1 MDSHPTPPHPHRATA
16 SQSPTPPTSSSPST
30 AALTSSHTYQSFDD
44 LVPTSP
50 RTPTTRHVRT
60 SSNRSRG
67 TFGDLDHDDDDR
79 DDPSALEDHISS
91 VAEKTWN
98 TLEFVK
104 LTVAIAGAQL
114 AWTVE
119 MAYGTPYL
127 LGLGLTKQGT
137 SLVWMAGPLS
147 GMLVQPIVGALSDSS
162 PSRFR
167 RRQYIAFSALFVL
180 VSSLVVAYARE
191 AASVLVSL
199 FADVGDWDPARASRE
214 QACAIWIG
222 VVGFYVLDFS
232 LNALQ
237 AAIRALVL
245 DLSPSPLQNSANA
258 WLGRQTHIANVV
270 GYLVG
275 YLDLGHSPLL
285 RWLGGGQFRKLAVTS
300 CVVML
305 ATVAVTCVTQQEDAR
320 PEMRSGESAWQKVR
334 NVARDVVA
342 ATRTL
347 PKPVRRVCYVQFFAW
362 SSWFPFLFYSTTY
375 VAEALYA
382 SIPRGTPPPSADT
395 ATRTGSFALLIYAL
409 VSLAAGT
416 FIPYLTTLADS
427 FPSLPSRVGPVGRLV
442 LSELTPRNMWTVALA
457 WYAACMVATF
467 WATSVRGATAV
478 VALVG
483 VPWAITCWVPFALV
497 MESIREVEA
506 ERADGDKAKAATAQT
521 HGVPASP
528 GLPSSSPSPARPFAS
543 PAQRA
548 LRTPF
553 RSSLRQASWAIH
565 SLQQPSEAST
575 SPARH
580 ARPTSTS
587 ASDDATAAAATA
599 AADEHTSLLLNTRS
613 FPCDAEKPASSGGA
627 GGTILGLHN
636 LAIVLPQFFVAL
648 VAAGIFRLT
657 TRASS
662 KTFFFLD
669 SHDGGGGEGELGGE
683 DDVVW
688 VLRFGG
694 LASALGVVASRF
706 LVETASE
713 RRYRDRVLYGWQHE
727 PVEDDERRT
736 TRRSFDSNE

>member
-1 MDSHPTPPHPHRATA
+1 MASFSTPPRAHRSSA
-16 SQSPTPPTSSSPST
+16 SPSATPPVAPSPSAST
-30 AALTSSHTYQSFDD
+30 ALTSSHTYQSFDD

-50 RTPTTRHVRT
+50 RTPTSRHVRT
-60 SSNRSRG
+60 WSNRSRG
-67 TFGDLDHDDDDR
+67 AFDGLDDDLD
-79 DDPSALEDHISS
+79 DDPSAVKVKPSTAD
-91 VAEKTWN
+91 KTWN

-147 GMLVQPIVGALSDSS
+147 GMFVQPIVGALSDSS
-162 PSRFR
+162 PSRYR
-167 RRQYIAFSALFVL
+167 RRQYIAFSALFIL
-180 VSSLVVAYARE
+180 ASSLVVAYARE
-191 AASVLVSL
+191 AASVLVSI
-199 FADVGDWDPARASRE
+199 FADVGDWDPARTSRE
-214 QACAIWIG
+214 QTCAIWIG

-245 DLSPSPLQNSANA
+245 DLSPTPLQNSANA

-305 ATVAVTCVTQQEDAR
+305 ATVAVTCWTQEEDAR
-320 PEMRSGESAWQKVR
+320 PEMRTGESAWQKIR
-334 NVARDVVA
+334 GVARDVVA

-427 FPSLPSRVGPVGRLV
+427 FPSLPSRIGPVGRWL

-467 WATSVRGATAV
+467 WATSVRGATAI

-506 ERADGDKAKAATAQT
+506 ERADEAAS
-521 HGVPASP
+521 VPTSP
-528 GLPSSSPSPARPFAS
+528 RLPSPPDSPAKPFAS

-565 SLQQPSEAST
+565 PSQQSEAST

-580 ARPTSTS
+580 ARPTSDAAP
-587 ASDDATAAAATA
+587 ASTGAA
-599 AADEHTSLLLNTRS
+599 AADERTALLPSSRPPS
-613 FPCDAEKPASSGGA
+613 AAAEKPAPSGGA

-662 KTFFFLD
+662 KTFSFLD
-669 SHDGGGGEGELGGE
+669 SPDGGAGGGGEGELGGE

-713 RRYRDRVLYGWQHE
+713 RRYKDRVLYGWQDE
-727 PVEDDERRT
+727 RVEDEERR
-736 TRRSFDSNE
+736 RRSFDSDE

>member
-1 MDSHPTPPHPHRATA
+1 MVSLNTPPPAHRSAA
-16 SQSPTPPTSSSPST
+16 GQSATPPPAAASPSAST
-30 AALTSSHTYQSFDD
+30 ALTSSHTYQSFDD
-44 LVPTSP
+44 LARSDHTVSP
-50 RTPTTRHVRT
+50 RTPTSHHVRT
-60 SSNRSRG
+60 WSNRSWG
-67 TFGDLDHDDDDR
+67 ALDPHHGDDDD
-79 DDPSALEDHISS
+79 DPTAVKADSSATDKAWS
-91 VAEKTWN
+91 

-147 GMLVQPIVGALSDSS
+147 GMFVQPIVGALSDSS
-162 PSRFR
+162 PSRLR
-167 RRQYIAFSALFVL
+167 RRQYIAVSALFIL

-191 AASVLVSL
+191 SASVLVSI
-199 FADVGDWDPARASRE
+199 FTGVGDWDPARASRE
-214 QACAIWIG
+214 QTCAIWIG

-245 DLSPSPLQNSANA
+245 DLSPTPLQNSANA

-305 ATVAVTCVTQQEDAR
+305 ATVGVTCWTQEEDAR
-320 PEMRSGESAWQKVR
+320 PEMRTGESAWQKIKG
-334 NVARDVVA
+334 VARDVVA

-382 SIPRGTPPPSADT
+382 SVPRGTPPPSADT

-416 FIPYLTTLADS
+416 FIPYLTTLAES
-427 FPSLPSRVGPVGRLV
+427 FPSLPSRVGPVGRWV

-506 ERADGDKAKAATAQT
+506 ERRDAATS
-521 HGVPASP
+521 VPTSP
-528 GLPSSSPSPARPFAS
+528 RLPSPPDSPAKPFAS

-565 SLQQPSEAST
+565 PSQQSEAST

-580 ARPTSTS
+580 ARPTSDGPPS
-587 ASDDATAAAATA
+587 SS
-599 AADEHTSLLLNTRS
+599 ADERTSLLPGARAS
-613 FPCDAEKPASSGGA
+613 PVAEKPVSSGGA

-662 KTFFFLD
+662 RTFFFLD
-669 SHDGGGGEGELGGE
+669 SPDGGAGSGGGGEGELGGE

-694 LASALGVVASRF
+694 LASALGIVASRF
-706 LVETASE
+706 LIETASE
-713 RRYRDRVLYGWQHE
+713 RRYKDKVLYGWQDE
-727 PVEDDERRT
+727 RVEDEERR
-736 TRRSFDSNE
+736 RASFDSEE